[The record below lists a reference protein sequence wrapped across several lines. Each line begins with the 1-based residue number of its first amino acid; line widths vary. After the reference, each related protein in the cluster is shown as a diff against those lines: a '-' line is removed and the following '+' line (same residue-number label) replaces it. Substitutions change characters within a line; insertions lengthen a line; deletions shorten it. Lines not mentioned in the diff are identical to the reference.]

1 MKLTKL
7 HIACTTGANRR
18 PAGGDATF
26 EDGKSYGW
34 TVHGLTGEII
44 LFVYRRTAGMTYE
57 ATFKSPKRAA
67 AIAAAIA

>member
-1 MKLTKL
+1 MKITDL
-7 HIACTTGANRR
+7 HIACYTGANRR

-34 TVHGLTGEII
+34 IIHALTGEIV
-44 LFVYRRTAGMTYE
+44 LFVYRRTPGRTYE